1 MLHVFTFYKFEKLLI
16 IHFTGI
22 VHDNFMVSIKSNP
35 NVKKLQKNSRQFD
48 STCHDV
54 QTLSDENK
62 CGWKMFSHFAWV
74 MRLPTEFL

>member
-62 CGWKMFSHFAWV
+62 CG
-74 MRLPTEFL
+74 